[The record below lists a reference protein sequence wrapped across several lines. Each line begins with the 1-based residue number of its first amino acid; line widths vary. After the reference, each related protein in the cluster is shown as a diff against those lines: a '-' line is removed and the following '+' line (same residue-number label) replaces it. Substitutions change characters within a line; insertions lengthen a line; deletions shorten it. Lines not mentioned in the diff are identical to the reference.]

1 MTTPTTPCPPTT
13 PTAPLASWPVA
24 HTTAR
29 YQRAGRYLPGCTA
42 HPGKMLPELARRIV
56 TEYSSAGQVVD
67 PLAGIGTTLVEA
79 VRKAR
84 SRGLARLVTA
94 HEDLLIWRSR

>member
-1 MTTPTTPCPPTT
+1 MTTPTTPQD
-13 PTAPLASWPVA
+13 TAVPLAIWPVA
-24 HTTAR
+24 QTTAQ

-42 HPGKMLPELARRIV
+42 RPGKMLPELARRIV
-56 TEYSSAGQVVD
+56 TEYSSAGQVVLE
-67 PLAGIGTTLVEA
+67 PLAGIGTTFVEA

-84 SRGLARLVTA
+84 SRGLSRLVTA

>member
-1 MTTPTTPCPPTT
+1 MTTPTTLQDP
-13 PTAPLASWPVA
+13 ALLLAIWPVA
-24 HTTAR
+24 QTTSQ

-56 TEYSSAGQVVD
+56 TEYSSAGHVVVEL
-67 PLAGIGTTLVEA
+67 LAGIGTTLVEA

-84 SRGLARLVTA
+84 SRGLPRLVAA